1 MPCIQECIT
10 KRIDEGR
17 HHEDLIG
24 SLMIDCVA
32 NNYTPDEIAGMVLT
46 MFTAGTLTSISLV
59 AWIIKYLHDYPHARE
74 FIQVT
79 MHANLAFWKCLLE
92 YDN

>member
-1 MPCIQECIT
+1 MPCIQKCIR

-24 SLMIDCVA
+24 SMMFNCGVIK
-32 NNYTPDEIAGMVLT
+32 YTPDEIASMVLT

-59 AWIIKYLHDYPHARE
+59 AWIIKYLHDYPNARE

-79 MHANLAFWKCLLE
+79 GPTKLPFSKCLFE
-92 YDN
+92 YQN